1 MGINFEIEDM
11 LGILKVKFFGR
22 KLNIK
27 LIR

>member
-11 LGILKVKFFGR
+11 LVILKVKFFGR
-22 KLNIK
+22 KMNIK